1 MCTTSPVVPGLD
13 LEGDRGLNSLDFEL
27 ADYLYGRPHRR
38 WRKPLGRGRESG
50 RVKVATGSFGN
61 ILSRM

>member
-1 MCTTSPVVPGLD
+1 MHNVAVVPGLD
-13 LEGDRGLNSLDFEL
+13 LEGDRGLDSLDFQL
-27 ADYLYGRPHRR
+27 ADYLYGD
-38 WRKPLGRGRESG
+38 LLAVGEASGRGRESG